1 VTPALVVFAK
11 APRPGF
17 VKTRM
22 TPPFTPAQACALYTA
37 MLDDVLEASASAA
50 PDLGVELFLAV
61 HPPDGCAALART
73 APAAFRVIAQR
84 GADLGARMAWAMD
97 ELAAGA
103 ASPVLIRGSDSPAL
117 GPETLRAA
125 LLSLREHDLVLS
137 PDRDGGYNLVGLCR
151 PVPGLFAHAMSTPSV
166 LDDTLANARRSGLR
180 THVLAAGF
188 DLDTAEDLAW
198 LAEARLTH
206 AAALC
211 PRTLALLDEWNA
223 WSYSAR
229 APSRR

>member
-1 VTPALVVFAK
+1 VTAALVVFAK

-22 TPPFTPAQACALYTA
+22 TPPFSPAEACALYVA
-37 MLDDVLEASASAA
+37 MLDDVLEASARAA
-50 PDLGVELFLAV
+50 AELGIDPVLAV
-61 HPPDGCAALART
+61 HPPDACAALARS

-84 GADLGARMAWAMD
+84 GADLGARMAWAVD
-97 ELAAGA
+97 ELAAGG

-117 GPETLRAA
+117 GPETLIGALAA
-125 LLSLREHDLVLS
+125 LREHDLVLS

-151 PVPGLFAHAMSTPSV
+151 PMPGLFAHAMSTPSV
-166 LDDTLANARRSGLR
+166 LDDTLSNARRLGLR
-180 THVLAAGF
+180 YHVLADGF
-188 DLDTAEDLAW
+188 DVDTVEDLAW
-198 LAEARLTH
+198 LAEARRTG

-211 PRTLALLDEWNA
+211 PRTLALLDEWGG

-229 APSRR
+229 APERR